1 MQVACDVVHRH
12 NYIIVAYIFET
23 KAVSQ
28 AADAR
33 QGRAS
38 RQIYPTLIL
47 ANKQVPARVVV
58 TLIEWNLL
66 ILLYKC

>member
-33 QGRAS
+33 QGLEANLPNIDISKQAS
-38 RQIYPTLIL
+38 TGPGSSYTH
-47 ANKQVPARVVV
+47 
-58 TLIEWNLL
+58 
-66 ILLYKC
+66 